1 MEAKLAD
8 PATADEVIDALPS
21 DLELVREAYGL
32 RVDCT
37 RIRETS
43 RSIRRFLELLSP
55 EVELAGEGE
64 LWEPCRGKPA
74 ATQSL
79 VSAALNC
86 AECSFALEDV
96 REPDPGHVLACGTVL
111 IRPAGSSE
119 VQKRSFTHLW
129 TISDGAASR
138 VESLGQAA

>member
-1 MEAKLAD
+1 MEAKLED

-21 DLELVREAYGL
+21 DVELVREAYGL

-37 RIRETS
+37 RIQETA
-43 RSIRRFLELLSP
+43 RSVRRFLELLSS
-55 EVELAGEGE
+55 EIELAGDSE

-79 VSAALNC
+79 VNVALNC

-96 REPDPGHVLACGTVL
+96 RVPDPGHVLACGTVL
-111 IRPAGSSE
+111 IRPAGTSE
-119 VQKRSFTHLW
+119 VQKRAFTHLW
-129 TISDGAASR
+129 TISNGAASR
-138 VESLGQAA
+138 VESLGQTA